1 MTLPTFMNPRR
12 DSWVL
17 FDFILVS
24 MAASDQ
30 MIRYIY
36 GDATG
41 GNLGVAMVLRIF
53 RIFRL
58 FRLVRV
64 LRLMRTLKL
73 LVDGMLVS
81 VRVLTFALLLLLMAL
96 FGFTIMMFELMKDD
110 DGGETYRLE
119 EEPLLF
125 GGLGRGILT
134 AFQITTYSD
143 WSEIYRDLAKFGNAM
158 KGLII
163 LVLAAAG
170 FGLSNL
176 VIGVMVESAFRL
188 ARQEQAKRRGERQF
202 TAERSC

>member
-81 VRVLTFALLLLLMAL
+81 VRVLTFALLLH
-96 FGFTIMMFELMKDD
+96 
-110 DGGETYRLE
+110 
-119 EEPLLF
+119 
-125 GGLGRGILT
+125 GR
-134 AFQITTYSD
+134 
-143 WSEIYRDLAKFGNAM
+143 
-158 KGLII
+158 
-163 LVLAAAG
+163 
-170 FGLSNL
+170 
-176 VIGVMVESAFRL
+176 
-188 ARQEQAKRRGERQF
+188 ARPP
-202 TAERSC
+202 